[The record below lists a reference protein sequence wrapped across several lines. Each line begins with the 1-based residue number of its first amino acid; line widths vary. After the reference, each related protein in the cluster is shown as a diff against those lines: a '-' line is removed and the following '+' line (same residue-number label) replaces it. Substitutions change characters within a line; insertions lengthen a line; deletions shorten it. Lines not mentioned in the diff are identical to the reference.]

1 MATEKPNPI
10 KKYLP
15 RVIGILML
23 GAGAFYGFRSYRYNQ
38 QFETTDNAQIEGK
51 SAPVLARVAGYL
63 QELNVEDYKNVQANE
78 LVAAIDPQEF
88 QIAVQQAEADL
99 QQSVADIETAKAS
112 VRNVQETYK
121 VARANA
127 DVQVTRKEKANADV
141 QRDKNLF
148 DGGSLTRKVYDD
160 TKSNLEVQARQL
172 DVAQAQIVQ
181 AKVSESAAVATIR
194 KMEAV
199 LKVKQSVLDQAR
211 LRLSYTKIN
220 APIAG
225 KVGKV
230 GASKGQYVQPGQT
243 LFTIMG
249 DTKFWVTANFKETQL
264 EKITIGQPVDLKL
277 DAFPSLVVKGKVI
290 EISDATGAKFSL
302 LPPDNASGN
311 FVKVTQKIPVKIEI
325 LDLDKLKDK
334 LRTGMS
340 VEVSVRVN
348 ETP

>member
-1 MATEKPNPI
+1 MATEKPNPV

-15 RVIGILML
+15 RVVGLL
-23 GAGAFYGFRSYRYNQ
+23 VLATAAFYGFQSYRYNQ

-51 SAPVLARVAGYL
+51 AAPVLVRVAGYL

-78 LVAAIDPQEF
+78 FVAVIDPQEF
-88 QIAVQQAEADL
+88 QIAVQQAEADC
-99 QQSVADIETAKAS
+99 QQSVADIETAKAA
-112 VRNVQETYK
+112 VRNVQENYK

-127 DVQVTRKEKANADV
+127 DVQATRNQKANADL

-160 TKSNLEVQARQL
+160 SKSNVEVQARQL
-172 DVAQAQIVQ
+172 DVAQAQITQ
-181 AKVSESAAVATIR
+181 AKVSEGAAMATIR
-194 KMEAV
+194 KMEAI
-199 LKVKQSVLDQAR
+199 LKVKQTVLDQAR

-230 GASKGQYVQPGQT
+230 GVSKGQYVQPGQT

-249 DTKFWVTANFKETQL
+249 DAKFWVTANFKETQL
-264 EKITIGQPVDLKL
+264 EKIAVGQPVDLKV
-277 DAFPSLVVKGKVI
+277 DAFPNLVVKGKVI

-340 VEVSVRVN
+340 VEVSVRVQ
-348 ETP
+348 EAK